1 MASWRISELS
11 KMTGVSVRM
20 LRHFDKISLFKPAAR
35 LKNEYRS
42 YSEKDLALLEQII
55 ALRTF
60 GFSLKE
66 VKAMLDKEHSV
77 LAHLKAQREVVRQK
91 ALKLSEVY
99 KTLSEI
105 LSHIGP
111 SDSPDTKDLM
121 KLIRSYQ
128 MTKDLSKSWAK
139 KHLSDEQFKAYVA
152 IYDKYPE
159 DFAAM
164 DLLIEKINKGE
175 CGDPEGPD
183 GEKAIEL
190 QLKLI
195 DKTKDSL
202 SEQRHL
208 GADVLKSMKAG
219 QISEIQLSPEGG
231 LWMMRAGFA
240 FWLKR
245 WEKLF
250 DKIVANLHSDPKG
263 KIGEAIAQEWRMLVD
278 QQLCVP
284 PQKLAVGV
292 MLWQETARQ
301 KEEYAAAKTMPSPQ
315 EMAKKVHVKL
325 LFNPDALQ
333 WIEQALMANMS
344 GLTK

>member
-1 MASWRISELS
+1 MASWRIGELS
-11 KMTGVSVRM
+11 SLTGVSVRM
-20 LRHFDKISLFKPAAR
+20 LRHFEKIGLLKPALR

-42 YSEKDLALLEQII
+42 YSEKDLVRLEQII
-55 ALRTF
+55 ALRSF

-66 VKAMLDKEHSV
+66 VKAMLEKEHSI

-91 ALKLSEVY
+91 ALELNEIDSMLSN
-99 KTLSEI
+99 I
-105 LSHIGP
+105 LSQIGP
-111 SDSPDTKDLM
+111 SDSPDTEDLI

-152 IYDKYPE
+152 ICDKYPE

-164 DLLIEKINKGE
+164 DRLIGKINKGE
-175 CGDPEGPD
+175 CDDPEGPD
-183 GEKAIEL
+183 GEQAIEL

-195 DKTKDSL
+195 EKTKDSL

-219 QISEIQLSPEGG
+219 QVSEIQLSSEGG

-240 FWLKR
+240 YWLKR

-250 DKIVANLHSDPKG
+250 DKIVANLKNDPKG
-263 KIGEAIAQEWRMLVD
+263 KVGQNIAHEWRNLVD
-278 QQLCVP
+278 QHLCVP
-284 PQKLAVGV
+284 PQELAVGV

-301 KEEYAAAKTMPSPQ
+301 KEEYGTAKAMPSPQ
-315 EMAKKVHVKL
+315 EMAQKVHVKL

-333 WIEQALMANMS
+333 WIEQALMANR
-344 GLTK
+344 

>member
-1 MASWRISELS
+1 
-11 KMTGVSVRM
+11 MTGISVRM
-20 LRHFDKISLFKPAAR
+20 LRHFEKIGLLKQAKR

-42 YSEKDLALLEQII
+42 FSEQDLVRLEQIV
-55 ALRTF
+55 ALRSF

-66 VKAMLDKEHSV
+66 VKAMLEKEHSI
-77 LAHLKAQREVVRQK
+77 LAHLKAQREVVKQR
-91 ALKLSEVY
+91 ALELNETYSMLSDV
-99 KTLSEI
+99 LSQ
-105 LSHIGP
+105 IGP
-111 SDSPDTKDLM
+111 SNSPNTEDLV

-164 DLLIEKINKGE
+164 DRLMDQINKGE

-183 GEKAIEL
+183 GERAIDL

-195 DKTKDSL
+195 AKTKDSL

-208 GADVLKSMKAG
+208 GADVLNSMKAG

-231 LWMMRAGFA
+231 LWMMKASFA
-240 FWLKR
+240 YWLKR

-250 DKIVANLHSDPKG
+250 DKIVANLKNDPKG
-263 KIGEAIAQEWRMLVD
+263 KVGQSLALEWRALVE

-284 PQKLAVGV
+284 PQELAVGV

-301 KEEYAAAKTMPSPQ
+301 KAEYANMKAMPSPQ
-315 EMAKKVHVKL
+315 ELADKIHVKL

-333 WIEQALMANMS
+333 WIEQALMANR
-344 GLTK
+344 